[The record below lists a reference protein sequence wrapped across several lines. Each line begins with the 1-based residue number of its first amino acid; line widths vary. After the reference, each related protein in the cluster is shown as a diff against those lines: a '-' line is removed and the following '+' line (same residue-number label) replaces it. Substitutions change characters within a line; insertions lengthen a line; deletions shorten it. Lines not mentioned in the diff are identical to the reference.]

1 MRGVDKLVYS
11 ESSNVLRLGL
21 LKHVLELCKL
31 SLVVRP
37 ICRDSLV
44 SRVDVFGCGL
54 IQETLARACRI

>member
-1 MRGVDKLVYS
+1 M
-11 ESSNVLRLGL
+11 LRLGL

-44 SRVDVFGCGL
+44 SRVDVFRSGL